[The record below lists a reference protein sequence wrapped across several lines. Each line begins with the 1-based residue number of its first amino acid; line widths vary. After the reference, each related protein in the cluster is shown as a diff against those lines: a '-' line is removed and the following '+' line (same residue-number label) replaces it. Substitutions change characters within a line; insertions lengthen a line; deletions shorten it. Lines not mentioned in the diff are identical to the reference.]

1 MFLESERERERDRD
15 GGRKRLR
22 VCMSTISLLH
32 TTGHPL
38 LADLT
43 NPLDRTQNIPF
54 PPPPS
59 PRLSLSSLQHA
70 ATARTHCKQIL
81 VLQISGSSENELQYK
96 IIAQK
101 AAFHSHKLCQDLNQ

>member
-1 MFLESERERERDRD
+1 MKEKERETEMEEGRGRE
-15 GGRKRLR
+15 GGREKLR

-43 NPLDRTQNIPF
+43 NPLDWTQNIPF
-54 PPPPS
+54 PPPPF

-96 IIAQK
+96 ITA
-101 AAFHSHKLCQDLNQ
+101 